1 MASITIENMLGY
13 NQDWNLEVN
22 STAQEIENCLNT
34 TYKQIVNYFLD
45 KNITRDEKT
54 EHLYELSTK
63 LYPLHYAGDNN
74 IGSELLDSYNKLSSV
89 KDAIYSVIRGT
100 DTENLPLLEELTTL
114 MMLFSIFDY
123 REEDICFSKEGLDIE
138 EDNTVEPKPKALI
151 SKDADKNSIFINT
164 DIAGIQNGYCFF
176 NESRFFKLLDNIYGS
191 SWEDRTIL
199 YDNKKKTETNLK
211 QALLNGYILNGD
223 DILVMFKNENEIIN
237 FMFDFLN
244 YTGYAEGTVYFKESN
259 SGKYFTVS
267 RPVPSI
273 LLANEIITNTLKAII
288 DAGSQLSRNSK
299 VKEVQLGD
307 SNNQARLVFS
317 AADNDTIYRYI
328 DLYDEYI
335 RIFKG
340 YLEELKQAK
349 KTDKEIKEDDEY
361 IRILFNKIIGGDPE
375 HLDYNYRS
383 DAINRDLLTKILSRI
398 YSSSIKT
405 NNVAIINS
413 SKCDLRKTDDL
424 TLSSSLHIE
433 DISESS
439 INKIKNDPDKLDWP
453 LQFYETLKLNDDII
467 LKKLSTSSDAYIDN
481 INNLNCISGNIV
493 SKIAFFV
500 FNELAETGKEVSV
513 TESAIFS
520 NSGTNVSNNITLSNF
535 KILKK
540 VQFETNATIVKVN
553 GVELKT
559 YEEVYEALAKQIRA
573 MLLSLCSNI
582 EEANN
587 TVDEIKAQLE
597 HNQKFD
603 EYIKGRF
610 ADGYFTEEEFFYL
623 DDGSRRKKAP
633 VNTFVDI
640 EFRVPQY
647 VPDDNDKSK
656 GTWKAAWLPVTAVRE
671 YDKKD
676 YGIDINTGDK
686 YINEKDELSLH
697 AGTYFNNF
705 ELEDK
710 GGTKEITLTLKSVN
724 DINLENIIF
733 YSLAVNRKT
742 NNIANVEDDDNA
754 MSYLDQIIKDS
765 EFNFRIRFG
774 YRDRI
779 PNKDSGEKA
788 TITTSNEFDDE
799 FINRD
804 KKFTVK
810 ESDGKAFVKPVQTYP
825 WTYFK
830 IIGIQS
836 SIKDGEDTYTIT
848 GVSSGSYILNN
859 LSLCGVQTNFAG
871 KTESTNDA
879 YRGTPKNVVG
889 SLAKWI
895 TKASCTEGDDITSAK
910 VVFLGDDDGTIITGY
925 NRDSNEFEHSYKYE
939 LRNGKTFSGGN
950 VESVENFFFDSTKT
964 SILNAKSFSMEN
976 NSKTYSV
983 KDVLDNLCQWLPD
996 RVYYI
1001 GKSGNQTAAIYI
1013 PYEDIYK
1020 ISDFFNK
1027 QPYKTEKITYQVIEA
1042 DACIYKQQSKR
1053 EKTIQRNYVSSFAED
1068 VGNVYNNKEKMFHKV
1083 YFIRMYYEGPGI
1095 SSDNKK
1101 KDQSYLRVY
1110 NYRSVQNQVIEN
1122 IDISDNNAELGNL
1135 ISSVT
1140 LLGVGTPIVFT
1151 YNRESGKLSTTMYSQ
1166 VNGDEFKQ
1174 ETLTSDASGARIND
1188 LGSYESYFTGKP
1200 DENIK
1205 PYFAINNSKY
1215 MILEDLGVDELA
1227 TSASHKQEAASRFF
1241 TSQQNKEFTGEI
1253 TIMGDPFYYFDSTVE
1268 AGKYEIYLQ
1277 MNRVADRTSY
1287 KLRESKYTGIYYITG
1302 IKHSIDE
1309 SGKYTTV
1316 LSVAKRIFGTGDT
1329 ENNKK

>member
-1 MASITIENMLGY
+1 MLGY
-13 NQDWNLEVN
+13 NQDWDLEVN

-45 KNITRDEKT
+45 KNISRDEKT
-54 EHLYELSTK
+54 NAADEIQTKILSTVNTTSNKLGNDLLSLYKELSLK
-63 LYPLHYAGDNN
+63 KEA
-74 IGSELLDSYNKLSSV
+74 V
-89 KDAIYSVIRGT
+89 YSVISGNDSET
-100 DTENLPLLEELTTL
+100 NLQLLQNLTELII
-114 MMLFSIFDY
+114 LFSIFDY
-123 REEDICFSKEGLDIE
+123 RTDKCFDEEGFDDSGTPAL
-138 EDNTVEPKPKALI
+138 KA
-151 SKDADKNSIFINT
+151 FINN
-164 DIAGIQNGYCFF
+164 DIDKINIFEQRNIEGIQIGYCFF
-176 NESRFFKLLDNIYGS
+176 NDSKFIELLNRIYGS
-191 SWEDRTIL
+191 SWEEIQIN
-199 YDNKKKTETNLK
+199 YDNKRKTRINLK
-211 QALLNGYILNGD
+211 TALLSGYVQDGENIHVL
-223 DILVMFKNENEIIN
+223 FSNENKIIN
-237 FMFDFLN
+237 FIYDFLIP
-244 YTGYAEGTVYFKESN
+244 GTTTVQWESDEN
-259 SGKYFTVS
+259 NKWFT
-267 RPVPSI
+267 
-273 LLANEIITNTLKAII
+273 ITDRGFSASVLSSTIVKTLKSLI
-288 DAGSQLSRNSK
+288 DAGEQVSRK
-299 VKEVQLGD
+299 TRVKEVQLGD
-307 SNNQARLVFS
+307 KNNRASLVFS
-317 AADNDTIYRYI
+317 ASDDDTIYRYI
-328 DLYDEYI
+328 ELYDYTI
-335 RIFKG
+335 DIFKK
-340 YLEELKQAK
+340 YIKELKDEK
-349 KTDKEIKEDDEY
+349 LTSEKIKSDDYVNYLFDK
-361 IRILFNKIIGGDPE
+361 LIGGSFNQ
-375 HLDYNYRS
+375 LSYNYRS
-383 DAINRDLLTKILSRI
+383 DKINDDLLTKILSYT
-398 YSSSIKT
+398 YSCSLKT
-405 NNVAIINS
+405 NNVSIINS
-413 SKCDLRKTDDL
+413 SRCNLTKANNS
-424 TLSSSLHIE
+424 TLSSSIHIE
-433 DISESS
+433 GVKKSAMDR
-439 INKIKNDPDKLDWP
+439 IKANVSKMNWP
-453 LQFYETLKLNDDII
+453 IQFYEVLQTNNNDLA
-467 LKKLSTSSDAYIDN
+467 LKKLSTTMNEEYIAQYTEY
-481 INNLNCISGNIV
+481 ITNLNGMSGNIV
-493 SKIAFFV
+493 SKISFFI
-500 FNELAETGKEVSV
+500 FNEIVKTGDDATIGDPNAETV
-513 TESAIFS
+513 
-520 NSGTNVSNNITLSNF
+520 NNITLSDF
-535 KILKK
+535 KFYEKTLYD
-540 VQFETNATIVKVN
+540 TNATIVKVN
-553 GVELKT
+553 GVEYKT
-559 YEEVYEALAKQIRA
+559 YEDVYEALAKPIRD
-573 MLLSLCSNI
+573 MLLSICNNI
-582 EEANN
+582 EESEKNVN
-587 TVDEIKAQLE
+587 EIERQLE
-597 HNQKFD
+597 QNKKFD

-610 ADGYFTEEEFFYL
+610 ADGYFTEEDFFYL
-623 DDGSRRKKAP
+623 DDGLRRKKAP
-633 VNTFVDI
+633 VNTFVDV

-647 VPDDNDKSK
+647 VPDDNDKNK
-656 GTWKAAWLPVTAVRE
+656 GTWKAVWLPVTAVRE

-676 YGIDINTGDK
+676 FGIDVNTGDK

-733 YSLAVNRKT
+733 YSLAVDRKT
-742 NNIANVEDDDNA
+742 NNITNVGDDDNA

-765 EFNFRIRFG
+765 ESNFRIRFG

-779 PNKDSGEKA
+779 PNKDSGDKA

-804 KKFTVK
+804 KKFTTK
-810 ESDGKAFVKPVQTYP
+810 ESDEKAFVKPVQTYP

-830 IIGIQS
+830 ITGIQS
-836 SIKDGEDTYTIT
+836 NIKDGEDTYTIT

-895 TKASCTEGDDITSAK
+895 TKASCTEGDDITLAK
-910 VVFLGDDDGTIITGY
+910 VVFLGDNDGTIITGY

-950 VESVENFFFDSTKT
+950 VESVENFFFDSTQT
-964 SILNAKSFSMEN
+964 SILNAKNFSMEN

-1001 GKSGNQTAAIYI
+1001 GKAGNQTAAVYI

-1042 DACIYKQQSKR
+1042 DAYIYKSPTSAVITDK
-1053 EKTIQRNYVSSFAED
+1053 
-1068 VGNVYNNKEKMFHKV
+1068 GNMLNNRALNDSDELYNKEKMFHKV

-1166 VNGDEFKQ
+1166 INGDEFKQ
-1174 ETLTSDASGARIND
+1174 ETLTSNTSGARIND

-1205 PYFAINNSKY
+1205 PYFALNNSKY
-1215 MILEDLGVDELA
+1215 MVLEDLGVDELA

-1309 SGKYTTV
+1309 AGKYTTT
-1316 LSVAKRIFGTGDT
+1316 LSVVKRIFGTLD
-1329 ENNKK
+1329 ESKSDNKS